1 MIGQKKY
8 NLQTKIYGLTL
19 VISLLFFSHSDSI
32 YTLIQSFGFLNG
44 HVFDFYDFNSN
55 QIGLTPY
62 FPSIYAILA
71 IWMLPLKLVNIL
83 DTNYFVT
90 WISIT
95 PVKEVNLTQY
105 IPMILWYKTLL
116 LFAFFATIYYLKKI
130 SKNITGNNI
139 ENHILFA
146 TSPFAIF
153 SVLIFSGFDIIG
165 VLFCII
171 GFYFFLKKNLL
182 LFAISFSIA
191 ISFKFFALI
200 IFLPLLLIRE
210 KKLKNIIKYS
220 LIAASICLI
229 SLLAFISNKTF
240 AENVFFMVQNKVLHG
255 QPISLYKLSLL
266 VAYIALC
273 INCFFQ
279 KNLNKDMLVKSSI
292 FACYM
297 SYLVLFFYVKWHSQW
312 IIIILPF
319 MCLINSY
326 LKNKKICLLYEIAG
340 FISFFVLTVNTWK
353 DNVDQKMLSDGAL
366 GKILGEYQYRIADLI
381 DIHYFD
387 HYGINLK
394 TLFTIMIYLYLLHPI
409 IIYTYEKKYKK

>member
-1 MIGQKKY
+1 MIGQKKI
-8 NLQTKIYGLTL
+8 NLQTKIYALTL

-44 HVFDFYDFNSN
+44 HVFDFYDFNSK

-71 IWMLPLKLVNIL
+71 IWMLPLKLMNIL
-83 DTNYFVT
+83 DTNYFVS
-90 WISIT
+90 WISMSPT
-95 PVKEVNLTQY
+95 KEVNLAQY

-116 LFAFFATIYYLKKI
+116 LTAFFSTIYYIKKI
-130 SKNITGNNI
+130 SKSIAGNDI

-153 SVLIFSGFDIIG
+153 SVMIFSGYDILG
-165 VLFCII
+165 LLFCII
-171 GFYFFLKKNLL
+171 GFYYFLKNNLF
-182 LFAISFSIA
+182 LFAIYFSIA

-200 IFLPLLLIRE
+200 IFLPLILIRE

-220 LIAASICLI
+220 LIAASLCLI

-240 AENVFFMVQNKVLHG
+240 TENVFFMVQNKVLHG

-266 VAYIALC
+266 VVYTALC
-273 INCFFQ
+273 IKCFHQ
-279 KNLNKDMLVKSSI
+279 KSINKDRLVKSSI

-297 SYLVLFFYVKWHSQW
+297 SYLVLFFYVKWHPQW

-319 MCLINSY
+319 ICLINSY
-326 LKNKKICLLYEIAG
+326 LKNKKICFLYEIAG
-340 FISFFVLTVNTWK
+340 FISFFVLTVNIWK
-353 DNVDQKMLSDGAL
+353 DNIDQKMLSDGAL

-387 HYGINLK
+387 QYGINLK
-394 TLFTIMIYLYLLHPI
+394 TLFTLIIYLYLLHPI